1 MSIICYLLS
10 SKMEH
15 ITLHRYVLLIE
26 CAACG
31 NIHAVSFV
39 NKKDFNGLKCKKDH
53 VSLFTSDKIR
63 DTIFSEFEKD
73 TQTLV
78 A

>member
-1 MSIICYLLS
+1 MA
-10 SKMEH
+10 H

-31 NIHAVSFV
+31 NIHAVSFG
-39 NKKDFNGLKCKKDH
+39 NKKDFNELKCKKDH
-53 VSLFTSDKIR
+53 VSLFTSEKIR
-63 DTIFSEFEKD
+63 DTIFTEFEKD
-73 TQTLV
+73 ALTLV